1 MADGQPTAY
10 HAQQIPQP
18 SSSGEE
24 RGEETISICVEVVLT
39 NVQNSVMRL
48 GASVLRSCSGCI
60 HETSSKH
67 WATWFWYPCG
77 KIRIAEGI
85 HTEEGYLICNVSTSN
100 SKIEYG
106 RVRQSLEQDIAEL
119 RALEASAQRTRVQQ
133 IMSIEVRKLETEL
146 IRERERQ
153 GPAAAPGAEAKH
165 SASQQSRNTPF
176 TTKITNYAWDQ
187 SDKFVK
193 LYVTLPGVHELPAE
207 SVKSAFGTRR
217 LELEVNGLAGR
228 NHQLLITTL
237 MNDIV
242 PDSSY
247 HKVKTD
253 MVAVFLRKTSSDKWS
268 DISGLDKKAKEPK

>member
-1 MADGQPTAY
+1 MP
-10 HAQQIPQP
+10 
-18 SSSGEE
+18 
-24 RGEETISICVEVVLT
+24 
-39 NVQNSVMRL
+39 
-48 GASVLRSCSGCI
+48 
-60 HETSSKH
+60 
-67 WATWFWYPCG
+67 
-77 KIRIAEGI
+77 KIDE
-85 HTEEGYLICNVSTSN
+85 
-100 SKIEYG
+100 
-106 RVRQSLEQDIAEL
+106 LEQDIAEL
-119 RALEASAQRTRVQQ
+119 RALEASAKRTRVQQ

-153 GPAAAPGAEAKH
+153 AAAAAPGAEAKH
-165 SASQQSRNTPF
+165 SASQQSHNTPF

-228 NHQLLITTL
+228 NYQLLITTL
-237 MNDIV
+237 LNDIV

-253 MVAVFLRKTSSDKWS
+253 MVAVFLRKTSADKWS
-268 DISGLDKKAKEPK
+268 DISGLDKKAKEPKVPKTEMDGGDPGSSLMNMMKQMYDEGDDEMKRTIAKAWTEAREKQHENGDGGLL